1 MKCIRTHVNDNFYKY
16 LLNSLHR
23 GKKPQILSHYYEI
36 LGKFTRAI
44 PKWQRNTIFNES
56 FTYMMYLQK
65 IKLSLFIS
73 ALMLATCLV
82 AEPPKYSN
90 DFMYIGVG
98 AHNFGM
104 GNAVVASTGDIT
116 SGYWNPAGLVRIP
129 TKMQFSFMHNEY
141 FAGIA
146 KYDYAGIAFPLDS
159 NKHAFAI
166 NFMRFGVDDI
176 PNTLN
181 LIDADG
187 SINYDNVRNFSVGNY
202 GILLSYAY
210 SVLPNLSIG
219 LTTKIVHNK
228 AGGFAKSWGFGADV
242 GAIYTIKD
250 WRIGLTIKDITT
262 TFNAWSYSF
271 TDKEKQIL
279 AQTSNVI
286 PKSSTEITLPRIQFG
301 AAYHKTFKDKIEL
314 TAELDWEL
322 TTDGQRNTL
331 ISTKKVSMD
340 PRIGVELGLWKIFY
354 IRSGVNN
361 FQKVL
366 NSNGKKTFSV
376 QPNLGAGFK
385 YKNFVSVDYAYT
397 DVGKASESQYSHVVS
412 LKIGVNKRK
421 RKENSELINVPA
433 TGAEQEKTIAP
444 AEPVQPV
451 EPTQNQPK

>member
-1 MKCIRTHVNDNFYKY
+1 MMHFQKTK
-16 LLNSLHR
+16 L
-23 GKKPQILSHYYEI
+23 ILTI
-36 LGKFTRAI
+36 LFVCFT
-44 PKWQRNTIFNES
+44 TVS
-56 FTYMMYLQK
+56 F
-65 IKLSLFIS
+65 SG
-73 ALMLATCLV
+73 
-82 AEPPKYSN
+82 PPKYSN

-104 GNAVVASTGDIT
+104 GNAVVASTNDIT
-116 SGYWNPAGLVRIP
+116 AGYWNPAGLVRIP
-129 TKMQFSFMHNEY
+129 TKIQFSFMHNEY

-176 PNTLN
+176 PNTLD

-187 SINYDNVRNFSVGNY
+187 SVNYDNVRNFSVGNY
-202 GILLSYAY
+202 GILLSYARTII
-210 SVLPNLSIG
+210 PNLSIG
-219 LTTKIVHNK
+219 VTTKIVHNK

-242 GAIYTIKD
+242 GVMYTIKD
-250 WRIGLTIKDITT
+250 WKIGFTVKDITT

-271 TDKEKQIL
+271 TDKEKQVL

-301 AAYHKTFKDKIEL
+301 AAYHKTFKGKIDL

-331 ISTKKVSMD
+331 ISTRKVSMD

-354 IRSGVNN
+354 IRGGVNN
-361 FQKVL
+361 FQKLL
-366 NSNGKKTFSV
+366 NSKGKKTFSA

-385 YKNFVSVDYAYT
+385 YKDFVCVDYAYT
-397 DVGKASESQYSHVVS
+397 DVGKSSENQYSHVVS
-412 LKIGVNKRK
+412 LKVGINKRK
-421 RKENSELINVPA
+421 RKESSELINAADIA
-433 TGAEQEKTIAP
+433 TEPEKTTTPAEQT
-444 AEPVQPV
+444 PVII
-451 EPTQNQPK
+451 PTENQAK

>member
-1 MKCIRTHVNDNFYKY
+1 MMR
-16 LLNSLHR
+16 L
-23 GKKPQILSHYYEI
+23 Q
-36 LGKFTRAI
+36 
-44 PKWQRNTIFNES
+44 NTKLVLIVFFVCSSTIS
-56 FTYMMYLQK
+56 F
-65 IKLSLFIS
+65 
-73 ALMLATCLV
+73 AG
-82 AEPPKYSN
+82 PPKYSN

-104 GNAVVASTGDIT
+104 GNAVVASTNDIT
-116 SGYWNPAGLVRIP
+116 AGYWNPAGLVRIP
-129 TKMQFSFMHNEY
+129 TKIQFSFMHNEY

-176 PNTLN
+176 PNTLD

-187 SINYDNVRNFSVGNY
+187 SVNYDNVRNFSVGNY
-202 GILLSYAY
+202 GILLSYARTII
-210 SVLPNLSIG
+210 PNLSIG
-219 LTTKIVHNK
+219 VTTKIVHNK

-242 GAIYTIKD
+242 GVMYTIKD
-250 WRIGLTIKDITT
+250 WKIGFTVKDITT

-271 TDKEKQIL
+271 TDKEKQVL

-301 AAYHKTFKDKIEL
+301 AAYHKTFKGKIDL

-331 ISTKKVSMD
+331 ISTRKVSMD

-354 IRSGVNN
+354 IRGGVNN
-361 FQKVL
+361 FQKLL
-366 NSNGKKTFSV
+366 NSKGKKTFSA

-385 YKNFVSVDYAYT
+385 YKDFVCVDYAYT
-397 DVGKASESQYSHVVS
+397 DVGKSSENQYSHVVS
-412 LKIGVNKRK
+412 LKVGINKRK
-421 RKENSELINVPA
+421 RKESSELINAADIA
-433 TGAEQEKTIAP
+433 TEPEKTTTP
-444 AEPVQPV
+444 SEQTPVII
-451 EPTQNQPK
+451 PTENQAK

>member
-1 MKCIRTHVNDNFYKY
+1 MMR
-16 LLNSLHR
+16 L
-23 GKKPQILSHYYEI
+23 Q
-36 LGKFTRAI
+36 
-44 PKWQRNTIFNES
+44 NTKLVLIVFFVCSSTIS
-56 FTYMMYLQK
+56 F
-65 IKLSLFIS
+65 
-73 ALMLATCLV
+73 AG
-82 AEPPKYSN
+82 PPKYSN

-104 GNAVVASTGDIT
+104 GNAVVASTNDIT
-116 SGYWNPAGLVRIP
+116 AGYWNPAGLVRIP
-129 TKMQFSFMHNEY
+129 TKIQFSFMHNEY

-176 PNTLN
+176 PNTLD

-187 SINYDNVRNFSVGNY
+187 SVNYDNVRNFSVGNY
-202 GILLSYAY
+202 GILLSYARTII
-210 SVLPNLSIG
+210 PNLSIG
-219 LTTKIVHNK
+219 VTTKIVHNK

-242 GAIYTIKD
+242 GVMYTIKD
-250 WRIGLTIKDITT
+250 WKIGFTVKDITT

-271 TDKEKQIL
+271 TDKEKQVL

-301 AAYHKTFKDKIEL
+301 AAYHKTFKGKIDL

-331 ISTKKVSMD
+331 ISTRKVSMD

-354 IRSGVNN
+354 IRGGVNN
-361 FQKVL
+361 FQKLL
-366 NSNGKKTFSV
+366 NSKGKKTFSA

-385 YKNFVSVDYAYT
+385 YKDFVCVDYAYT
-397 DVGKASESQYSHVVS
+397 DVGKSSENQYSHVVS
-412 LKIGVNKRK
+412 LKVGINKRK
-421 RKENSELINVPA
+421 RKESSELINAADIA
-433 TGAEQEKTIAP
+433 TEPEKTTTPAEQT
-444 AEPVQPV
+444 PVII
-451 EPTQNQPK
+451 PTENQAK

>member
-1 MKCIRTHVNDNFYKY
+1 MRYWH
-16 LLNSLHR
+16 
-23 GKKPQILSHYYEI
+23 
-36 LGKFTRAI
+36 
-44 PKWQRNTIFNES
+44 NTIFNES
-56 FTYMMYLQK
+56 FKYMMHLQK
-65 IKLSLFIS
+65 TKLSFFVLLI
-73 ALMLATCLV
+73 LLATCSF
-82 AEPPKYSN
+82 AGPPKYSN

-104 GNAVVASTGDIT
+104 ANAVVASTDDIT
-116 SGYWNPAGLVRIP
+116 AGYWNPAGLVRIP

-176 PNTLN
+176 PNTLD

-187 SINYDNVRNFSVGNY
+187 SVNYDNVRNFFVGNY
-202 GILLSYAY
+202 GILLSYARTII
-210 SVLPNLSIG
+210 PNLSVG
-219 LTTKIVHNK
+219 VTTKIVHNK

-242 GAIYTIKD
+242 GVMYTIKD
-250 WRIGLTIKDITT
+250 WKIGLTVKDITT

-271 TDKEKQIL
+271 TDREKQIL
-279 AQTSNVI
+279 AQTSNTI

-301 AAYHKTFKDKIEL
+301 AAYHKTFKGKIEL
-314 TAELDWEL
+314 TAEIDWEL

-331 ISTKKVSMD
+331 VSTRKISMD

-354 IRSGVNN
+354 VRGGVNN

-366 NSNGKKTFSV
+366 NSKGKKTFSV

-385 YKNFVSVDYAYT
+385 YKDFVAVDYAYT

-412 LKIGVNKRK
+412 LKVGINKRK
-421 RKENSELINVPA
+421 RKESSELINAPEI
-433 TGAEQEKTIAP
+433 TAEPEKTITP
-444 AEPVQPV
+444 AEPVTAPV

>member
-1 MKCIRTHVNDNFYKY
+1 MHFQKTK
-16 LLNSLHR
+16 L
-23 GKKPQILSHYYEI
+23 ILTI
-36 LGKFTRAI
+36 LFVCFT
-44 PKWQRNTIFNES
+44 TVS
-56 FTYMMYLQK
+56 F
-65 IKLSLFIS
+65 SG
-73 ALMLATCLV
+73 
-82 AEPPKYSN
+82 PPKYSN

-104 GNAVVASTGDIT
+104 GNAVVASTNDIT
-116 SGYWNPAGLVRIP
+116 AGYWNPAGLVRIP
-129 TKMQFSFMHNEY
+129 TKIQFSFMHNEY

-176 PNTLN
+176 PNTLD

-187 SINYDNVRNFSVGNY
+187 SVNYDNVRNFSVGNY
-202 GILLSYAY
+202 GILLSYARTII
-210 SVLPNLSIG
+210 PNLSIG
-219 LTTKIVHNK
+219 VTTKIVHNK

-242 GAIYTIKD
+242 GVMYTIKD
-250 WRIGLTIKDITT
+250 WKIGFTVKDITT

-271 TDKEKQIL
+271 TDKEKQVL

-301 AAYHKTFKDKIEL
+301 AAYHKTFKGKIDL

-331 ISTKKVSMD
+331 ISTRKVSMD

-354 IRSGVNN
+354 IRGGVNN
-361 FQKVL
+361 FQKLL
-366 NSNGKKTFSV
+366 NSKGKKTFSA

-385 YKNFVSVDYAYT
+385 YKDFVCVDYAYT
-397 DVGKASESQYSHVVS
+397 DVGKSSENQYSHVVS
-412 LKIGVNKRK
+412 LKVGINKRK
-421 RKENSELINVPA
+421 RKESSELINAADITTEP
-433 TGAEQEKTIAP
+433 EKTTT
-444 AEPVQPV
+444 PV
-451 EPTQNQPK
+451 EQTPVIIPTENQAK